1 MHQLRINLRH
11 LFRSPVLCALALFC
25 FAVEPAARPQTA
37 APASSDQSIYR
48 HVVQVGWVV
57 KDLDKVVRYWEGLGL
72 KDIHRVGI
80 VEFPDTIYRGRKSPI
95 AVKRAYATVGAV
107 EIHWVQPL
115 RGHSVYDEFLRQH
128 GDGVHHLT
136 YATASAE
143 QLQQQVEGF
152 RAKGVGIVQQ
162 GTWQGSKEIGRYV
175 YLDTAAQGGGLTIEL
190 MYNPDAVAGGR
201 AARAENDYPFS
212 KIVQYAFVVRDVQKV
227 GRYFDSLGLGGLAV
241 EHNVSIDKYYRGKVG
256 TFEMDLGWNKLGDVP
271 FEWVEPTR
279 GPSVY
284 HEFLRR
290 HGEGFHHLAFN
301 VKDMDEAIASLKS
314 KGAVVSQSGG
324 WDYPN
329 SKGRFAYLDT
339 EPYGG
344 VTIELLWN
352 KP

>member
-1 MHQLRINLRH
+1 
-11 LFRSPVLCALALFC
+11 VLCALTFFC
-25 FAVEPAARPQTA
+25 LAVAPARPQAVAPPTA
-37 APASSDQSIYR
+37 DQSIYR

-57 KDLDKVVRYWEGLGL
+57 KDLDSVVRYWERLGL
-72 KDIHRVGI
+72 RDIHRVGVI
-80 VEFPDTIYRGRKSPI
+80 EFPDTIYRGRKSPI
-95 AVKRAYATVGAV
+95 AVKRAFAVIGGV

-115 RGHSVYDEFLRQH
+115 RGHSVYDDFLRQH

-143 QLQQQVEGF
+143 QLEQQVAGF
-152 RAKGVGIVQQ
+152 RSRGVGIVQE
-162 GTWQGSKEIGRYV
+162 GTWQGSKATGRYV

-190 MYNPDAVAGGR
+190 MYNPDASAGGR
-201 AARAENDYPFS
+201 AASAENDYPFS
-212 KIVQYAFVVRDVQKV
+212 KVVQYAFVVRDVKKV
-227 GRYFDSLGLGGLAV
+227 GRYYERIGLGGLSV
-241 EHNVSIDKYYRGKVG
+241 ERNISIDKFYRGNAG
-256 TFEMDLGWNKLGDVP
+256 MFEMYLGWNRFGDVP
-271 FEWVEPTR
+271 FEWVEPIQ

-284 HEFLRR
+284 HEFLKR

-301 VKDMDEAIASLKS
+301 VKDLDDAIASLKG
-314 KGAVVSQSGG
+314 KGAIVSQSGG

-329 SKGRFAYLDT
+329 SKGRFAYIDT